1 MEELGA
7 LSMMI
12 AEAIADVW
20 LSNSLPGQFANIGY
34 SRWAVVAYA
43 AEISGNAFEQF
54 QTRMKNEADPTSPSA
69 SSDDRSNHSYS
80 YETVASNGA
89 VDYLDR
95 DSDPDGSSTA
105 SPGDASPLQ
114 EQEENLEER

>member
-54 QTRMKNEADPTSPSA
+54 QTRMKNEADPTS
-69 SSDDRSNHSYS
+69 SSSEDRSNHSYS
-80 YETVASNGA
+80 YESVASNGA

-95 DSDPDGSSTA
+95 DSDPDGSPTA